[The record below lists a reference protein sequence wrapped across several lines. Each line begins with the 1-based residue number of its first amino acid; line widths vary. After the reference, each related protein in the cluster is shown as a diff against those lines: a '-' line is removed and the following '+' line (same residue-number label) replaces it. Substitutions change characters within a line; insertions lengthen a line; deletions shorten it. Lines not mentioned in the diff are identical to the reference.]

1 MPDANS
7 LTAVCVY
14 PALILTRINKRT
26 RHWMEELA
34 GIKDLG
40 RKIRMEW
47 KKEIRKNLQ
56 GHAPQDL
63 VTDCQSQARWGEG
76 ETLRQLAWMTAWV
89 GDGQGG
95 CHQQK

>member
-1 MPDANS
+1 MPDENS

-47 KKEIRKNLQ
+47 KKKNQ
-56 GHAPQDL
+56 EEFTRTCSTG
-63 VTDCQSQARWGEG
+63 S
-76 ETLRQLAWMTAWV
+76 
-89 GDGQGG
+89 GD
-95 CHQQK
+95 